1 MSFLYKS
8 LHDFFSSLVG
18 GVFFGGGGGSLVH
31 VVRVLSRARA
41 FLIVIKN
48 PNCIN
53 KNDFIYKLRLTEFK
67 RKSKENKK
75 N

>member
-1 MSFLYKS
+1 MSFVYKS
-8 LHDFFSSLVG
+8 LHDFFSSL
-18 GVFFGGGGGSLVH
+18 GGGGFFLRGGSLVH

-53 KNDFIYKLRLTEFK
+53 KNDFIYKLRLPEFK
-67 RKSKENKK
+67 RKSKENKE